1 MTKAIG
7 ELRKSEF
14 PHELG
19 QKLCAAF
26 IAQQQGISLSTA
38 LKKSAGPVGDL
49 WFLAAE
55 FAIQGYTQAFDLER
69 FSEFVRSA
77 SELVM

>member
-14 PHELG
+14 HHELG
-19 QKLCAAF
+19 QKMCAAF
-26 IAQQQGISLSTA
+26 IAQQQGISVSTA

-49 WFLAAE
+49 WLLAAE
-55 FAIQGYTQAFDLER
+55 FAIQGYTQKFDLER
-69 FSEFVRSA
+69 FSELVRAA